1 MDQSLTFILGK
12 RQEKKHSVRFDN
24 EDKQSELKSI
34 YLGNVAV
41 LKIDNPAKVKVTI
54 EKES

>member
-1 MDQSLTFILGK
+1 MDQPLTFILGN
-12 RQEKKHSVRFDN
+12 RQDKKHSVRFDN
-24 EDKQSELKSI
+24 EDKQSDLKSI

-41 LKIDNPAKVKVTI
+41 LKIGNPSKVKVTV